1 MRAYDGK
8 VEATPIERLRASLL
22 ATREDADRMMREA
35 EEHAARLSALAADTD
50 RALANARVAR
60 LDDMRA
66 HADAQKREVSVAYAG
81 MAEAMAGAAGRL
93 VTIAKETDFSIPPW
107 PAGIGHTIEVKLSE
121 TREVT
126 VTIATEPPRWGAGGD
141 HP

>member
-1 MRAYDGK
+1 
-8 VEATPIERLRASLL
+8 
-22 ATREDADRMMREA
+22 MMRDA

-50 RALANARVAR
+50 RALASARVAR
-60 LDDMRA
+60 LDDIRA
-66 HADAQKREVSVAYAG
+66 HADAQKREVSIAYAG

-93 VTIAKETDFSIPPW
+93 VTIAKETDFSSPPW

-126 VTIATEPPRWGAGGD
+126 VTIATEPPRWSAGGD